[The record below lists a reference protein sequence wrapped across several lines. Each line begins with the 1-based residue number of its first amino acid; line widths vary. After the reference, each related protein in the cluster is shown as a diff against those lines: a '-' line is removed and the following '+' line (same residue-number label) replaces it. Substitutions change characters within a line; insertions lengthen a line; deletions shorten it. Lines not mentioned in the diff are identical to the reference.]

1 MVSGRLGWYALGNV
15 GMLPNS
21 QVPFRSNAENAASS
35 PIQETILLTWRK
47 KCRVRCAT
55 VNCYL
60 LPIRQEN
67 RVMDTVAKLD
77 FRD

>member
-1 MVSGRLGWYALGNV
+1 MVSGTLGWNALGNV

-47 KCRVRCAT
+47 NV
-55 VNCYL
+55 VFDVPL
-60 LPIRQEN
+60 
-67 RVMDTVAKLD
+67 
-77 FRD
+77 